1 MALQG
6 PYTLPG
12 MPTPMS
18 GTEPAFSDYLRE
30 LRRNW
35 KIAAIIPVVLAAVAL
50 GLSRAQDKVYTATAD
65 VLIQRA
71 PTRAT
76 LISDS
81 PPDLAT
87 ELVLARGASVRR
99 EALAHLGFPSSAR
112 VQRVGETTIIRIVA
126 EASTPARAAK
136 AADAFGA
143 AFIEVRTRHSIA
155 ALESTRQEL
164 EAKLAEVNGPA
175 GDGALSAAQVEEIAT
190 LADGL
195 RSSARQNP
203 AALRSA
209 LAALQRIGGTGPT
222 TSNQAIRSAALQLLI
237 DEMEAA
243 ETLARNA
250 APEAVA
256 PAEGSD
262 SPIRPAPLRNAVVG
276 AALGLML
283 AIGGLLVR
291 SYLDRLVHDA
301 PTLQAA
307 TGLPVLGVVVRR
319 TRRASRARRSPGDAG
334 QLDMQELRT
343 ALQLRGVA
351 ETVRTVQLTSPRR
364 LEGMADLGLEL
375 GAAFARAELSV
386 LVVEADFRGPRT
398 AGGGTGGLWGGG
410 SSDID
415 IEALLASAP
424 ALDGV
429 RHISAGGIPEDPAA
443 FLGSGRFRD
452 LITDLGTRADLVL
465 VVSPPVLESPD
476 PLLIGRVVDTTVVV
490 ASPGTTRVTDAA
502 EAAARF
508 REVNH
513 PVLGAVLATA
523 GRRLPPHPR
532 LTPNRAP
539 GAELDVAAGTNGD
552 SAHPAPVGSETDPS
566 ASRHG

>member
-1 MALQG
+1 MALHG

-12 MPTPMS
+12 MPTPTS

-35 KIAAIIPVVLAAVAL
+35 KIVAIIPVVLAAVAL
-50 GLSRAQDKVYTATAD
+50 GLSLAQDKVYTATAD

-87 ELVLARGASVRR
+87 ELILARGPSVR
-99 EALAHLGFPSSAR
+99 EAAIARLGFPIRAT
-112 VQRVGETTIIRIVA
+112 VQRVGETTVIRIVV
-126 EASTPARAAK
+126 EAPTRDQAMK
-136 AADAFGA
+136 AADAYGA
-143 AFIEVRTRHSIA
+143 AFIELRTRHTIA
-155 ALESTRQEL
+155 ALQATRQEL
-164 EAKLAEVNGPA
+164 ETKLAEVNGS
-175 GDGALSAAQVEEIAT
+175 GDGTLDAAQVEEIAT
-190 LADGL
+190 LADSL
-195 RSSARQNP
+195 RNSARQNP

-209 LAALQRIGGTGPT
+209 LAALQRIGETGAP
-222 TSNQAIRSAALQLLI
+222 TSNQVIRSAALQLLI

-243 ETLARNA
+243 ETLARNS
-250 APEAVA
+250 APELVS
-256 PAEGSD
+256 PAQASR

-307 TGLPVLGVVVRR
+307 TGVPVLGVLVRR
-319 TRRASRARRSPGDAG
+319 ARRASGSRRSPGDAG
-334 QLDMQELRT
+334 WLDMQELRT
-343 ALQLRGVA
+343 ALQLRGVG

-386 LVVEADFRGPRT
+386 LVVEADFRRPRT
-398 AGGGTGGLWGGG
+398 AEGGTGGLWGGG
-410 SSDID
+410 STD
-415 IEALLASAP
+415 IETLLASAP

-429 RHISAGGIPEDPAA
+429 RRISAGGIPEDPAA
-443 FLGSGRFRD
+443 FLGSGRFRN

-490 ASPGTTRVTDAA
+490 VSPGATRVTDAA

-513 PVLGAVLATA
+513 SVLGAVLATA
-523 GRRLPPHPR
+523 GRRPWRDPG

-539 GAELDVAAGTNGD
+539 GGELDVASGTNGD
-552 SAHPAPVGSETDPS
+552 SARPAPVGSETDPS